1 VSLLSVVLRDG
12 IHETGTVVG
21 CLRKLQQWDLVSILD
36 EYRRYAGSKARE
48 MNELFI
54 EFFDVDLIT
63 LPVSNLPEW
72 FVREQSSLDE
82 LGQSASLDQV
92 DEESY
97 RKYIR
102 NPFNSPLISSKVKFD
117 KKKSLLNDED

>member
-1 VSLLSVVLRDG
+1 
-12 IHETGTVVG
+12 
-21 CLRKLQQWDLVSILD
+21 
-36 EYRRYAGSKARE
+36 